1 MDDFINTYPALPHR
15 FDADSVQRFRQHE
28 GGIDDEHDAARDREA
43 EEGREDFG
51 LIRALLSWP
60 TLAAAGAVAAV
71 VVAIVRAAP

>member
-1 MDDFINTYPALPHR
+1 MPDFANTYPAVPHR
-15 FDADSVQRFRQHE
+15 LDEATVARLRAAE
-28 GGIDDEHDAARDREA
+28 GQVDDEHDVARDYEA

-71 VVAIVRAAP
+71 VTAIFNT